1 MKNLKD
7 IDLDNKKVLVR
18 VDFNVPLTQELE
30 VKDDFRIRSH
40 LETIK
45 YLKENNAKIILI
57 SHLGSP
63 KGRELNLS
71 LKPVASKLE
80 ELLSCKIKFVEDV
93 IGEKVDKMVNELD
106 AGDILLLEN
115 LRFHSEEEENNSE
128 FAASIARLG
137 DIFVEDA
144 FSVCHREHASTAS
157 IPKFL
162 DSYAGL
168 LLEKEIK
175 SLDEAVEKA
184 KHPLVAIIGGA
195 KIITKTTVIEKLLER
210 ADVIL
215 LAGAIANTVL
225 KFKGIYGEEELK
237 EKDVFEAI
245 KNINFE
251 DPKLIVPIDGIVS
264 KGNYS
269 RVGGVE
275 TIKEGEEI
283 VDIGPETINHYKDI
297 IKRARTIVWNG
308 PMGKLENEIFA
319 KGTKEIADAIA
330 KQDAFSVVGG
340 GETVDFINNKKMA
353 SDFSFISSGG
363 GAMLDYISGKK
374 LPGIEAINKYYE
386 RQN

>member
-184 KHPLVAIIGGA
+184 KHPFVAIIGGA

-225 KFKGIYGEEELK
+225 KFKGIYGEEKLK
-237 EKDVFEAI
+237 EEDVFEAI